1 MEEIQQNYQNT
12 FVDTDGSRTV
22 AVAGDKVQGI
32 AAALKSDTRREIIRI
47 LRKEALDVS
56 RLAARLN
63 QTEAN
68 VSAQIQQLQK
78 VGLVK
83 SRYEPGGHG
92 VRKICEVHIDRI
104 IIELE

>member
-1 MEEIQQNYQNT
+1 MAQIQQDYQ
-12 FVDTDGSRTV
+12 DTIVEQDGSRTV
-22 AVAGDKVQGI
+22 IVSGKNVEGVAS
-32 AAALKSDTRREIIRI
+32 ALKSETRREIIRI
-47 LRKEALDVS
+47 LRKEPLDVS

-92 VRKICEVHIDRI
+92 VRKILLLKFHP
-104 IIELE
+104 

>member
-1 MEEIQQNYQNT
+1 MAQIQQNYQDII
-12 FVDTDGSRTV
+12 VEADGSRTV
-22 AVAGDKVQGI
+22 IVSGDKVEGI
-32 AAALKSDTRREIIRI
+32 AAALKSETRRHIIRI

-56 RLAARLN
+56 RLAARLK

-68 VSAQIQQLQK
+68 ISAQIQLLQK
-78 VGLVK
+78 VGIVK

-92 VRKICEVHIDRI
+92 VRKICEVDIDRV

>member
-1 MEEIQQNYQNT
+1 MAQIQQDYQ
-12 FVDTDGSRTV
+12 DTIVEQDGSRTV
-22 AVAGDKVQGI
+22 IVSGKSVEGI
-32 AAALKSDTRREIIRI
+32 AAALKSETRREIIKI
-47 LRKEALDVS
+47 LRKEPLDVS

-92 VRKICEVHIDRI
+92 VRKICEVNIDRI
-104 IIELE
+104 VIELE